1 VGTFISGTMTPQRC
15 SFMLKNRRPTPG
27 LRPALVGPRR
37 RTHCCRP
44 KRDVR
49 GRLSIVVVVLAV
61 LACAPTAS
69 ARAESAVD
77 RADRNLSSLSVPWRK
92 AVSRQYHGRYRHS
105 AIPVRQARPA
115 AVSEPA
121 SSGRRSVTSD
131 EASPGSRGDYR
142 TTGRHPAIS
151 LERNSAVSSTLP
163 NSTDGAP
170 SHLPSS
176 RRFRHAIDSSIDAGT
191 ARYSRADILG
201 SPAGPSRPATR
212 EVTASAAPGAAEIA
226 RELQKTKLMLRIG
239 SALGLAYL
247 GFLFLWF
254 WATRVRPN
262 HERGAGV

>member
-1 VGTFISGTMTPQRC
+1 VGTFISATMTPQRC
-15 SFMLKNRRPTPG
+15 SFMLKNRRPTRG

-37 RTHCCRP
+37 RTHSCPP

-49 GRLSIVVVVLAV
+49 GRLSIVAVVLAV

-69 ARAESAVD
+69 ARAEAAVD
-77 RADRNLSSLSVPWRK
+77 RADRNLSSLSAPWRK
-92 AVSRQYHGRYRHS
+92 AVSRQYHARYRHP
-105 AIPVRQARPA
+105 ATPVRQAWPA
-115 AVSEPA
+115 TASEPA
-121 SSGRRSVTSD
+121 SNGRRSVTND
-131 EASPGSRGDYR
+131 EASPSSRGDYR
-142 TTGRHPAIS
+142 TTGRRPAIS
-151 LERNSAVSSTLP
+151 PQRNFAVSSALL
-163 NSTDGAP
+163 NNTDGTP
-170 SHLPSS
+170 SYLSS
-176 RRFRHAIDSSIDAGT
+176 PRRFHHAIDSSIDAGT

-254 WATRVRPN
+254 WATRVRPD
-262 HERGAGV
+262 HEHGAGV

>member
-1 VGTFISGTMTPQRC
+1 MTPQRC
-15 SFMLKNRRPTPG
+15 SFMLKNRRPTRG
-27 LRPALVGPRR
+27 LRPAPVGPRR
-37 RTHCCRP
+37 RTHSCPP

-49 GRLSIVVVVLAV
+49 GRLSIVAVVLAV

-69 ARAESAVD
+69 ARAEAAVD
-77 RADRNLSSLSVPWRK
+77 RADRNLSSLSAPWRK
-92 AVSRQYHGRYRHS
+92 AVSRQYHARYRHS
-105 AIPVRQARPA
+105 ATPVRQAWPA
-115 AVSEPA
+115 AASEPA
-121 SSGRRSVTSD
+121 SNGRRSVTKD

-142 TTGRHPAIS
+142 TTGRRLAIS
-151 LERNSAVSSTLP
+151 LQRNFAVSSTLL
-163 NSTDGAP
+163 NSTDGTP

-176 RRFRHAIDSSIDAGT
+176 RRFHHAIDSSIDDGT

-254 WATRVRPN
+254 WATRVRPG
-262 HERGAGV
+262 HERRAGV